1 MEYICFHSR
10 KFLTIPESQ
19 LCIGDSLSMANACL
33 IPQVNIR
40 LPFRYDL
47 SAYTII
53 QAVLDHRMK
62 LETFKTADLENQLDS
77 RAA

>member
-1 MEYICFHSR
+1 
-10 KFLTIPESQ
+10 
-19 LCIGDSLSMANACL
+19 MANACL

-40 LPFRYDL
+40 QPFKYDL

>member
-1 MEYICFHSR
+1 
-10 KFLTIPESQ
+10 
-19 LCIGDSLSMANACL
+19 MANACL

-40 LPFRYDL
+40 LPFKYDL

-53 QAVLDHRMK
+53 QAILDHRMK
-62 LETFKTADLENQLDS
+62 LETFKTTVPRNQLDS

>member
-1 MEYICFHSR
+1 M
-10 KFLTIPESQ
+10 TIPESQ
-19 LCIGDSLSMANACL
+19 LCFGDSPSLANACL

-40 LPFRYDL
+40 LPFKYDL

-53 QAVLDHRMK
+53 QAILDHRMK
-62 LETFKTADLENQLDS
+62 LETFKTTVPRNQLDS

>member
-1 MEYICFHSR
+1 M
-10 KFLTIPESQ
+10 TIPESQ
-19 LCIGDSLSMANACL
+19 LCFGDSLSLANACL
-33 IPQVNIR
+33 ITQVNIR
-40 LPFRYDL
+40 LPFKCDL

>member
-1 MEYICFHSR
+1 M
-10 KFLTIPESQ
+10 TIPESQ
-19 LCIGDSLSMANACL
+19 LCFGDSLSMANACL

-40 LPFRYDL
+40 QPFKYDL

-62 LETFKTADLENQLDS
+62 LESFKTADLENQLDS